1 MQDNCR
7 NIYKTARRA
16 AGLTQERWAEVLGIS
31 VESVRLYETGRGLP
45 SDDVVTRMS
54 EVAVIPVLGYWHL
67 KEKSGVANDILPEV
81 NTCELPQAVIK
92 LICRIREFNER
103 HRINDLLEIAEDGRI
118 DAGEKELF
126 EKIVQELDGVVQA
139 AMTLKF
145 VKGAELYEQYRKN

>member
-7 NIYKTARRA
+7 NIYKTARQA
-16 AGLTQERWAEVLGIS
+16 SGLTQERWAEVLGIS

-54 EVAVIPVLGYWHL
+54 EVAVMPVLGYWHL

-81 NTCELPQAVIK
+81 SACELPQAVIK
-92 LICRIREFNER
+92 LICRIREFSEK
-103 HRINDLLEIAEDGRI
+103 HRVNDLLTIAEDGRI
-118 DAGEKELF
+118 DESEKELF
-126 EKIVQELDGVVQA
+126 DQIVQELDGVVQA

-145 VKGAELYEQYRKN
+145 AKGGELHEQH